1 MADTSKTLEP
11 KTDAARRFSFR
22 DINGLA
28 AVLIALSATLVSAG
42 VKEADFR
49 AKDQAAAVAAQQ
61 KVIEKADIGAH
72 CPILGGRAVTPSS

>member
-1 MADTSKTLEP
+1 MAETSKTLEP
-11 KTDAARRFSFR
+11 KTGAGRRFSMR

-49 AKDQAAAVAAQQ
+49 AKDQAAAAAAQHQ
-61 KVIEKADIGAH
+61 MIKKADVGAH
-72 CPILGGRAVTPSS
+72 CPILDGQAITPSS